1 MSRKR
6 ASKIESAS
14 TSFERWR
21 LMLGLTQDEAAKKLH
36 KSRRAIQ
43 NYEVPDKRT
52 GKLAAPDYA
61 LRVLMAILAM
71 GTAPPTPWPE

>member
-1 MSRKR
+1 MSRNR
-6 ASKIESAS
+6 ASKIENAS

-21 LMLGLTQDEAAKKLH
+21 LMLGLTQDEAARKLH

-43 NYEVPDKRT
+43 NYEVPNKKT

-61 LRVLMAILAM
+61 LRVLMAIMAL
-71 GTAPPTPWPE
+71 GHTPPTAWPE